1 MSTNTAVKKV
11 KDLGASPTPETGI
24 VRAMSS
30 PQEIGTLP
38 STSPSFSFPI
48 GYYELHPD
56 ISINFQLN
64 RFYGWVGDDSMLTE
78 MRGAVASVNDY
89 PTFTKIILDLG
100 EKALARHEVLKG
112 AYYLRLAEFF
122 LLFSDPRKLPIRQ
135 RFVDLLLDH
144 LQIAPSAYSRI
155 PFEAGWL
162 PAYRLTP
169 KKPIGTLVVFG
180 GFDSYIEEWLPAA
193 LVFRDAGYDT
203 ILFEGPGQG
212 AALELAHLTMTP
224 EWEKP
229 VKAVLDYFRLDA
241 VTLMGFSLGGGLVIR
256 AAAFEPRVRRVI
268 AYDIMT
274 NGIECFLRPLPPPA
288 QKELLDWID
297 TGNEVAVDKFFAD
310 AMAKSLLLDWM
321 VKLAIHNTGVK
332 TTYEM
337 MKHYQKYETASISS
351 QLTQDVLLMAGA
363 EDHYIPVH
371 QLPDQIATLT
381 HVRSLTARLFT
392 RAEQA
397 QNHVQVGNMGLAF
410 RIMIDW
416 MAGLG
421 AIERLSNH

>member
-1 MSTNTAVKKV
+1 MNAM
-11 KDLGASPTPETGI
+11 AE
-24 VRAMSS
+24 VRKL
-30 PQEIGTLP
+30 TP
-38 STSPSFSFPI
+38 STSPTFSFPI

-78 MRGAVASVNDY
+78 MRETLGNVKVATDY
-89 PTFTKIILDLG
+89 PMFTRLVLGLG
-100 EKALARHEVLKG
+100 EKALARQEVLKG

-122 LLFSDPRKLPIRQ
+122 MATEDSRKLPTRQ
-135 RFVDLLLDH
+135 RFVDLVLDH
-144 LQIAPSAYSRI
+144 FQIPASAYNRI
-155 PFEAGWL
+155 SFESGWL

-169 KKPIGTLVVFG
+169 AQAKGTLVVFG

-193 LVFRDAGYDT
+193 LFFRDAGYDT
-203 ILFEGPGQG
+203 IIFEGPGQG
-212 AALELAHLTMTP
+212 AALELAHLTMSP

-229 VKAVLDYFRLDA
+229 VKAVLDFFHLDA

-274 NGIECFLRPLPPPA
+274 NGLECFLRFMPPSA
-288 QKELLDWID
+288 QKEILGWID
-297 TGNEVAVDKFFAD
+297 TGNEGAVDKFFAD
-310 AMAKSLLLDWM
+310 VMAKSLLLDWM
-321 VKLAIHNTGVK
+321 TKLAMHNTGTR
-332 TTYEM
+332 TTYAM
-337 MKHYQKYETASISS
+337 IKHYQKYETASISS
-351 QLTQDVLLMAGA
+351 LLTQDVLLMAGA

-381 HVRSLTARLFT
+381 HVRSLSARLFT

-410 RIMIDW
+410 RTIIDW
-416 MAGLG
+416 MTGLG
-421 AIERLSNH
+421 PIENSPTDDAQSV

>member
-1 MSTNTAVKKV
+1 VTELKTNPSPAVIDKT
-11 KDLGASPTPETGI
+11 GARELTPS
-24 VRAMSS
+24 AF
-30 PQEIGTLP
+30 P
-38 STSPSFSFPI
+38 SYSFPV
-48 GYYELHPD
+48 GYHDLHPD

-78 MRGAVASVNDY
+78 MRDALAGVNDY
-89 PTFTKIILDLG
+89 PAFTKIILDLG
-100 EKALARHEVLKG
+100 EKALARNEMLKG

-122 LLFSDPRKLPIRQ
+122 LHFSDPRKLPTRQ
-135 RFVDLLLDH
+135 RFVDLILD
-144 LQIAPSAYSRI
+144 QFGIPSSAYSRI
-155 PFEAGWL
+155 PFESGWL

-169 KKPIGTLVVFG
+169 AQPKGMLVVFG

-212 AALELAHLTMTP
+212 AALELAHLTMSP

-229 VKAVLDYFRLDA
+229 VKAVLDFFRLDA

-274 NGIECFLRPLPPPA
+274 NGLECFLRPLPPPA

-297 TGNEVAVDKFFAD
+297 TGNEEAVDKFFAD

-337 MKHYQKYETASISS
+337 LKHYQKYEFASISS
-351 QLTQDVLLMAGA
+351 QVTQDVLLMAGA
-363 EDHYIPVH
+363 EDHYVPVH

-392 RAEQA
+392 RAEHA

-410 RIMIDW
+410 RTMIDW
-416 MAGLG
+416 MTGLG
-421 AIERLSNH
+421 PIEERK

>member
-11 KDLGASPTPETGI
+11 KDFGASPTPETGI

-421 AIERLSNH
+421 AIERLTDE

>member
-1 MSTNTAVKKV
+1 MNAIVEVKTNPSPAVNDKTTARK
-11 KDLGASPTPETGI
+11 LTP
-24 VRAMSS
+24 SS
-30 PQEIGTLP
+30 
-38 STSPSFSFPI
+38 SPSFSFPI
-48 GYYELHPD
+48 GYYDLHPD

-64 RFYGWVGDDSMLTE
+64 RFYGSVGDDSMLTE
-78 MRGAVASVNDY
+78 MREAVAGVSDY

-100 EKALARHEVLKG
+100 EMALARHEVLKG

-122 LLFSDPRKLPIRQ
+122 LLFSDPRKLPTRQ

-144 LQIAPSAYSRI
+144 LQIAPSSYSKI
-155 PFEAGWL
+155 PFETGWL

-169 KKPIGTLVVFG
+169 IKPKGTLVIFG

-212 AALELAHLTMTP
+212 AVLELAHLTMSP

-229 VKAVLDYFRLDA
+229 VKAVLDFFRLDA
-241 VTLMGFSLGGGLVIR
+241 VTLMGFSLGGGLVIS
-256 AAAFEPRVRRVI
+256 AAAFESRVRRVI
-268 AYDIMT
+268 AYDICT
-274 NGIECFLRPLPPPA
+274 NPLECSLRPVPPPA
-288 QKELLDWID
+288 QRELLEWLDA
-297 TGNEVAVDKFFAD
+297 GNEAAVDKFFAD

-321 VKLAIHNTGVK
+321 MKLGMHNTGTR
-332 TTYEM
+332 TTYAM
-337 MKHYQKYETASISS
+337 LKHYQKYETAGIASR
-351 QLTQDVLLMAGA
+351 LTQDVLLMAGA
-363 EDHYIPVH
+363 DDHYIPVH

-397 QNHVQVGNMGLAF
+397 QNHCQVGNMGLAF
-410 RIMIDW
+410 RIIIDW
-416 MAGLG
+416 LTGLG
-421 AIERLSNH
+421 PIERLTDE

>member
-1 MSTNTAVKKV
+1 VTELKTNPSPAVIDKT
-11 KDLGASPTPETGI
+11 GARELTPS
-24 VRAMSS
+24 AF
-30 PQEIGTLP
+30 P
-38 STSPSFSFPI
+38 SYSFPV
-48 GYYELHPD
+48 GYHDLHPD

-78 MRGAVASVNDY
+78 MRDALAGVNDY
-89 PTFTKIILDLG
+89 PAFTKIILDLG
-100 EKALARHEVLKG
+100 EKALARNEMLKG

-122 LLFSDPRKLPIRQ
+122 LHFSDPRKLPTRQ
-135 RFVDLLLDH
+135 RFLDLILD
-144 LQIAPSAYSRI
+144 QFGIPSSAYSRI
-155 PFEAGWL
+155 PFESGWL

-169 KKPIGTLVVFG
+169 AQPKGTLVVFG

-212 AALELAHLTMTP
+212 AALELAHLTMSP

-229 VKAVLDYFRLDA
+229 VKAVLDFFRLDA

-274 NGIECFLRPLPPPA
+274 NGLECFLRPLPPPA

-297 TGNEVAVDKFFAD
+297 TGNEEAVDKFFAD

-337 MKHYQKYETASISS
+337 LKHYQKYEFASISS
-351 QLTQDVLLMAGA
+351 QVTQDVLLMAGA
-363 EDHYIPVH
+363 EDHYVPVH

-392 RAEQA
+392 RAEHA

-410 RIMIDW
+410 RTMIDW
-416 MAGLG
+416 MTGLG
-421 AIERLSNH
+421 PIEERK